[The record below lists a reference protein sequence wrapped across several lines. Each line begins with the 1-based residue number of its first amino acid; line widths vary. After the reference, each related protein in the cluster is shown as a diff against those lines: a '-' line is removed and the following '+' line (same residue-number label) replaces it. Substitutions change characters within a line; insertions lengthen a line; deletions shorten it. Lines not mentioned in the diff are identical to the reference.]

1 MSARVLLGSYR
12 PYASVNLADAI
23 KCCSAAPFDL
33 VHFIFPSHMV
43 DASCHDIVLHQEYGV
58 SIYVR
63 NVISSVRSSAS
74 LTLCCV

>member
-1 MSARVLLGSYR
+1 MSARVLLRSYHL
-12 PYASVNLADAI
+12 YASVNLAMRL
-23 KCCSAAPFDL
+23 SAAPFDL

-43 DASCHDIVLHQEYGV
+43 YASCHDIVLHQEYGV

-74 LTLCCV
+74 LTLCCA